1 MPVYPV
7 GIFPGFLRIQVKVRV
22 PEPVATTVKGEKVPP
37 VHIACAPVG
46 PKEDI
51 TGGDKTVIVLLNE
64 VAD

>member
-7 GIFPGFLRIQVKVRV
+7 GIFPGFFLIQVKVRV
-22 PEPVATTVKGEKVPP
+22 PEPVATTVKGLKDPP
-37 VHIACAPVG
+37 VQIACAAVG

-51 TGGDKTVIVLLNE
+51 TGGAKTVIVLLNE